1 MANKDKLVESAQKFL
16 AKGLLSKAIGEYQK
30 LVEAFPRDY
39 RNRQKLAEL
48 LTREKRHE
56 EARPHYEA
64 VARNYTETGFYLK
77 AIAIY
82 KQMQKVEPERSE
94 FYLRLAELYEKH
106 GLPGNALNEYRS
118 LVAYHDRH
126 RQPREALGV
135 LHKMVALEPGNPGV
149 RGQLIEKLVAQ
160 GGQEEAIEQ
169 FMAMI
174 GLLDDRGEYASIVRF
189 FDKFESLCGDGGAAR
204 LAYAKALLLS
214 GDAGRAL
221 SLLKY
226 IHREAPDHPPVLS
239 LLSDCHLALGH
250 FAEACLACRQL
261 LATQPGNLGLRERY
275 LRLCIEAGD
284 ARQALDSL
292 AAWQTDFIVA
302 ERLVVFQELCNA
314 VQTAWPDDARL
325 QAELAVLQAASAKPG
340 PGEAGGTASA
350 RAAAPAA
357 GPVAAALT
365 AAAGGVNRREEPPP
379 PAVDAVTG
387 SIQVAPDLADVS
399 LEDMELEFEL
409 DAFEALPPA
418 EATPVETEPPAGL
431 AVDTPPATH
440 LLLPEFCE
448 LGFDLELTEEEPE
461 PSVKPAI
468 EPEEFVVL
476 QGLFDESAAAPA
488 ASGREVA
495 VDGFLAPAVSAHDE
509 EAQSHFDLGIAFKEM
524 GLIEES
530 IAEFSQAARDPSR
543 LVDSLTLMA
552 QCRAQLGEP
561 ATAEAIFK
569 EALAQPQLSEAVRIA
584 LRYELGLLYE
594 TVGRTLEALESY
606 QFVADRD
613 RFFREVS
620 SKLTGLRR
628 SLGLDEPGGP
638 APAGRSPSRDRI
650 SYV

>member
-1 MANKDKLVESAQKFL
+1 MANKEKLVESAQKFL
-16 AKGLLSKAIGEYQK
+16 AKGLLSKAIGDYQK

-48 LTREKRHE
+48 LTREKRHV

-64 VARNYTETGFYLK
+64 VARNFTETGFYLK

-106 GLPGNALNEYRS
+106 GLIGNALNEYRS

-126 RQPREALGV
+126 RQPREALGI

-149 RGQLIEKLVAQ
+149 RGQLIEKLVMQ
-160 GGQEEAIEQ
+160 GGQEEALEQ

-174 GLLDDRGEYASIVRF
+174 GLLDDRGEYANVVRF
-189 FDKFESLCGDGGAAR
+189 FEKFVNLCRDDNASL
-204 LAYAKALLLS
+204 LTYAKALLLS
-214 GDAGRAL
+214 GEAGRAL
-221 SLLKY
+221 PLLNDFQG
-226 IHREAPDHPPVLS
+226 EAPGHPPVLS

-250 FAEACLACRQL
+250 FAEACRACRQL

-292 AAWQTDFIVA
+292 AAWQADFIVA
-302 ERLVVFQELCNA
+302 ERLGVFQELCDA

-325 QAELAVLQAASAKPG
+325 RAEVSALLAAAKVEPE
-340 PGEAGGTASA
+340 EAGVEA
-350 RAAAPAA
+350 AAAPVAPEA
-357 GPVAAALT
+357 SGPVEAVPVSHS
-365 AAAGGVNRREEPPP
+365 GVVPP
-379 PAVDAVTG
+379 PARLEAGPET
-387 SIQVAPDLADVS
+387 IPAAADLADE
-399 LEDMELEFEL
+399 LLAEMELEFEL
-409 DAFEALPPA
+409 DSFEALPAA
-418 EATPVETEPPAGL
+418 EAVPLEPLAPASPAADG
-431 AVDTPPATH
+431 PPGMN
-440 LLLPEFCE
+440 LVLPEFCE
-448 LGFDLELTEEEPE
+448 LDFDLELTEEEPDPGVAPADE
-461 PSVKPAI
+461 PDEFIGLQSLFA
-468 EPEEFVVL
+468 EP
-476 QGLFDESAAAPA
+476 AAAPVVAGPEA
-488 ASGREVA
+488 AA
-495 VDGFLAPAVSAHDE
+495 DGFVASAVNSYDE
-509 EAQSHFDLGIAFKEM
+509 DAQSHFDLGIAFKEM
-524 GLIEES
+524 GLIEEA

-552 QCRAQLGEP
+552 QCRAQIGEP

-569 EALAQPQLSEAVRIA
+569 EALAQPQLTDAVRIA

-594 TVGRTLEALESY
+594 AVGRSLEALESY

-613 RFFREVS
+613 QYFREVA

-628 SLGLDEPGGP
+628 ALGLDEPGGP
-638 APAGRSPSRDRI
+638 APAGRNRRDRV

>member
-16 AKGLLSKAIGEYQK
+16 AKGLLAKAIAEYQK

-106 GLPGNALNEYRS
+106 GLLGNALNEYRS

-135 LHKMVALEPGNPGV
+135 LHKMVALEPGNSGV

-160 GGQEEAIEQ
+160 GAQQEALEQ

-174 GLLDDRGEYASIVRF
+174 GLLDDRGEYANIVRF
-189 FDKFESLCGDGGAAR
+189 FDKFGSLCRDDNASR

-221 SLLKY
+221 PLLKHF
-226 IHREAPDHPPVLS
+226 HREAPDHPPVLS

-250 FAEACLACRQL
+250 FADACMACRQL

-292 AAWQTDFIVA
+292 AAWQADFIVA
-302 ERLVVFQELCNA
+302 ERLGVFQELCDA
-314 VQTAWPDDARL
+314 VQTAWPGDARL
-325 QAELAVLQAASAKPG
+325 RAELAALQAAAAKAG
-340 PGEAGGTASA
+340 PDADGETASA
-350 RAAAPAA
+350 AAAVPAA
-357 GPVAAALT
+357 SAPVATAPTPSAGAVPPAMVEAAT
-365 AAAGGVNRREEPPP
+365 APPP
-379 PAVDAVTG
+379 
-387 SIQVAPDLADVS
+387 SAPDLADEL
-399 LEDMELEFEL
+399 LEEMALEFEL
-409 DAFEALPPA
+409 DAFEGVPQQTLPPV
-418 EATPVETEPPAGL
+418 EAEPPAGPSF
-431 AVDTPPATH
+431 TTH
-440 LLLPEFCE
+440 LELLEFCE
-448 LGFDLELTEEEPE
+448 LGFDLELTEEEPDAGGA
-461 PSVKPAI
+461 PAI
-468 EPEEFVVL
+468 EADEFVHL
-476 QGLFDESAAAPA
+476 QSLFGEPAATPPAAARKTAVDGGAALA
-488 ASGREVA
+488 ASGC
-495 VDGFLAPAVSAHDE
+495 DE

-524 GLIEES
+524 GLIEEA

-594 TVGRTLEALESY
+594 TVGRTLEALESF
-606 QFVADRD
+606 QFVADHD
-613 RFFREVS
+613 RFFREVTG
-620 SKLTGLRR
+620 KLAGLRH
-628 SLGLDEPGGP
+628 SLGLDEPGGR
-638 APAGRSPSRDRI
+638 APAGRDSRDRI

>member
-1 MANKDKLVESAQKFL
+1 MANKEKLVESAQKYL

-64 VARNYTETGFYLK
+64 VARNFTETGFYLK

-106 GLPGNALNEYRS
+106 GLIGNALNEYRS
-118 LVAYHDRH
+118 LVAYYDRH
-126 RQPREALGV
+126 RQPREALGT

-160 GGQEEAIEQ
+160 GGQEEALEQ
-169 FMAMI
+169 FMVMI
-174 GLLDDRGEYASIVRF
+174 GLLDDRGEYANIVRF
-189 FDKFESLCGDGGAAR
+189 FDKFGNLCRDDNASR

-214 GDAGRAL
+214 GEAGRAL
-221 SLLKY
+221 SLLNDFQG
-226 IHREAPDHPPVLS
+226 EAPGHPQALS
-239 LLSDCHLALGH
+239 LLSDSHLALGH
-250 FAEACLACRQL
+250 FTEACRACRQL

-292 AAWQTDFIVA
+292 ASWQADFIVA
-302 ERLVVFQELCNA
+302 ERLGVFQELCDA
-314 VQTAWPDDARL
+314 VQTAWPDDVRL
-325 QAELAVLQAASAKPG
+325 RAEVTALLAAVKAGPAEAGVEASAAAADVEIPGPVEAAPASRSGVVLPEVAPPPASPDTVTEAIPATAELADEL
-340 PGEAGGTASA
+340 
-350 RAAAPAA
+350 
-357 GPVAAALT
+357 
-365 AAAGGVNRREEPPP
+365 
-379 PAVDAVTG
+379 
-387 SIQVAPDLADVS
+387 LA
-399 LEDMELEFEL
+399 DMELEFEL
-409 DAFEALPPA
+409 DSFEALPPA
-418 EATPVETEPPAGL
+418 ETAPLEPVAPASPAVHGPPCTSL
-431 AVDTPPATH
+431 V
-440 LLLPEFCE
+440 LPDFCE
-448 LGFDLELTEEEPE
+448 LDFDLELTDEEPVPVVVPAVE
-461 PSVKPAI
+461 PDGFI
-468 EPEEFVVL
+468 GL
-476 QGLFDESAAAPA
+476 QGLFAEPAAARIVAGPQA
-488 ASGREVA
+488 AAG
-495 VDGFLAPAVSAHDE
+495 GFTASADNSCDE
-509 EAQSHFDLGIAFKEM
+509 DAQSHFDLGIAFKEM
-524 GLIEES
+524 GLIEEA

-552 QCRAQLGEP
+552 QCRAQLGDP

-569 EALAQPQLSEAVRIA
+569 EALAQPQLTDAVRIA

-594 TVGRTLEALESY
+594 TVGRSLEALESY

-613 RFFREVS
+613 RHFREVA

-628 SLGLDEPGGP
+628 SLGLDEPDGP
-638 APAGRSPSRDRI
+638 APAGRNRRDRV